1 MSKNKGSQAAHIRYM
16 TPKQLEQLRFVLF
29 AKAAQSMGER
39 IDALKQEPQQT
50 TATAQAIDAIR
61 SEWVIED

>member
-1 MSKNKGSQAAHIRYM
+1 MSKDKSAHTRYM

-39 IDALKQEPQQT
+39 IEQLKQERQST
-50 TATAQAIDAIR
+50 GRDQAIAAIR
-61 SEWVIED
+61 SEWVVDD

>member
-1 MSKNKGSQAAHIRYM
+1 MSKDKSAHTRYM

-39 IDALKQEPQQT
+39 IEQLKQEPGS
-50 TATAQAIDAIR
+50 QAKIDAIR
-61 SEWVIED
+61 SEWVVED

>member
-1 MSKNKGSQAAHIRYM
+1 MSKDKSAHTRYM

-39 IDALKQEPQQT
+39 IEQLKAEPGSDQKI
-50 TATAQAIDAIR
+50 AAIR
-61 SEWVIED
+61 SEWVVED

>member
-1 MSKNKGSQAAHIRYM
+1 MSKDKSAHTRYM

-29 AKAAQSMGER
+29 AKAAQSMGDR
-39 IDALKQEPQQT
+39 IDSLKQEPQT

-61 SEWVIED
+61 SEWVVED